1 MKKLFTLSSLML
13 LTLVLSAC
21 TPAKAPEVTP
31 TPVPSVNQPTPT
43 PTPEADKP
51 IGPPAVM
58 PAPTAEVRAIS
69 IHDLSF
75 DPETVTVRVGTT
87 VTWTNDDPMA
97 HTVTADTAGLFASKQ
112 FFTGETFRYT
122 FTKAGT
128 YTYHCAVHP
137 SMKGTIIVQ

>member
-1 MKKLFTLSSLML
+1 MKKIFTFSSLML
-13 LTLVLSAC
+13 LVLVLSAC

-31 TPVPSVNQPTPT
+31 TPEPSVNQPTPT

-51 IGPPAVM
+51 IGPPASL
-58 PAPTAEVRAIS
+58 PAPTAEVKTIS

-75 DPETVTVRVGTT
+75 DPVTVTVAAGTT

-97 HTVTADTAGLFASKQ
+97 HTVTSDTAGLFGSKQ
-112 FFTGETFRYT
+112 FFTGETFSFT
-122 FTKAGT
+122 FATAGT